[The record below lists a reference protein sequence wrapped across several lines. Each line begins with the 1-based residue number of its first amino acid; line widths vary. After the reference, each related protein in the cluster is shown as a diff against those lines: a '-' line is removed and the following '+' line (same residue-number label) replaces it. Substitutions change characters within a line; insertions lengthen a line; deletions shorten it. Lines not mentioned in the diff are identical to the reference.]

1 MGFGFEYG
9 QEAGFAEFLAVFG
22 PDYYGA
28 CRIAVGA
35 EAGWHFDLF
44 LWLE

>member
-1 MGFGFEYG
+1 MDFGFEDG

-22 PDYYGA
+22 PDNHGA
-28 CRIAVGA
+28 CGFAVGA
-35 EAGWHFDLF
+35 EAGWHSDLF